1 MEFLKAF
8 LSEETYSK
16 LTEELKDKEVKLA
29 DLSKGEYVSSAK
41 YKSLETEVES
51 FKSQLSQ
58 RDKDLEEL
66 KKSSTLSE
74 EEKQKFTQLQ
84 SQYEKEKQE
93 WESKLAE
100 TERNS
105 VLELVI
111 TKSGTKDPVALKA
124 HISKFITDAEF
135 KDGQF
140 VGLEEHINERK
151 AKDLVHLF
159 GEVQPTGS
167 PLGTPPKKE
176 PTRADEIKNKIYG
189 GSK

>member
-1 MEFLKAF
+1 MEFLKTI
-8 LSEETYSK
+8 LSEETFNK
-16 LTEELKDKEVKLA
+16 VVEELKDKEVKLA

-41 YKSLETEVES
+41 YKSLESEVEA

-66 KKSSTLSE
+66 KKTSSLSE

-93 WESKLAE
+93 WENKLAE

-140 VGLEEHINERK
+140 VGLEEHIAERK
-151 AKDLVHLF
+151 NSDLVHLF
-159 GEVQPTGS
+159 GTGQPTGN
-167 PLGTPPKKE
+167 PFGTPPKKE
-176 PTRADEIKNKIYG
+176 TLQDIVEKQMGIKTK
-189 GSK
+189 